1 MKVAIITNII
11 TAYRQGFYD
20 RLLSNKD
27 FEVTVYCNDH
37 IKGTN
42 LQSIHDRYKERVKI
56 VSHIGLNNEKIGFQF
71 LPILEIIKSH
81 DIIFLDGN
89 PRTLSNLLIGFI
101 ALFLRNTKVVMWT
114 MAHSYGANKF
124 AENLRLKWTSIY
136 RNIFVYTDKEV
147 NTLRK
152 KGFNKQN
159 IIGMNNGLDQRKIDA
174 QILMWNDSSIVSWK
188 KEKKLDRNLI
198 LLSVARLVP
207 KNKFQLMIRA
217 LPSLV
222 KIIPD
227 VKWIIVGDGEEKNF
241 LVALA
246 KELNVEKYILFAG
259 SIFSEEDLAPYFLSS
274 QLFIHPS
281 SVGLSIMHAFG
292 YGLPVIVDD
301 VEGMHGPEYG
311 AFRNNETGKNY
322 DCNNSED
329 LAQKIADIA
338 QQPAVLEEMKKKVI
352 RIAREEYNVDIM
364 VSRFIEMVKIAN

>member
-1 MKVAIITNII
+1 MKVAIVTNII
-11 TAYRQGFYD
+11 TVYREGFYD
-20 RLLSNKD
+20 RLFSNEN
-27 FEVTVYCNDH
+27 FVVTVYCNDH

-42 LQSIHDRYKERVKI
+42 LKSIHERYGDRVKI
-56 VSHIGLNNEKIGFQF
+56 VSHIGLKNETVGFQF
-71 LPILEIIKSH
+71 LPLTEIINSH
-81 DIIFLDGN
+81 DVIFLDGN

-101 ALFLRNTKVVMWT
+101 ALFLRNKKVIMWT
-114 MAHSYGANKF
+114 MAHSYGANKLT
-124 AENLRLKWTSIY
+124 ENLRLKWTSLY

-147 NTLRK
+147 DTLRNR
-152 KGFNKQN
+152 GFIKQN
-159 IIGMNNGLDQRKIDA
+159 IIGMNNGLDQRKIDS
-174 QILMWNDSSIVSWK
+174 QIMLWNNNRICNWK
-188 KEKKLDRNLI
+188 KEMKIDNYFI
-198 LLSVARLVP
+198 LLSVARLIP
-207 KNKFQLMIRA
+207 KNKFQLMIKA

-222 KIIPD
+222 KKIPD
-227 VKWIIVGDGEEKNF
+227 VKWIIVGDGEEKDS

-246 KELNVEKYILFAG
+246 KELDVEQYILFAG

-301 VEGMHGPEYG
+301 VESMHGPEYG

-322 DCNNSED
+322 DRNNSED

-338 QQPAVLEEMKKKVI
+338 KQPAVLIEMKKRVM

-364 VSRFIEMVKIAN
+364 VSKFIEMAKVAK